1 MHVVALPRG
10 LCRFSLADLP
20 VEPWRNGGGQ
30 TRQIAAAETV
40 DGDWNWRVSL
50 ADIRSSGPFSVF
62 PGIDRQ
68 ALLAEGEQLT
78 LRGSETALRFRR
90 VGDGHGFAGERALS
104 AELAVGPV
112 RLFNVMTR
120 RGQATAG
127 VSVHQDST
135 ELSLAA
141 GGALVLLVASG
152 EFSLSFRGARPPSHI
167 ELQVGQGE
175 GLHLSGHAGALHVE
189 ALSLDACLL
198 VAQLSLCALSNN

>member
-1 MHVVALPRG
+1 MHIVALPRG

-30 TRQIAAAETV
+30 TRLIAAAEMV

-78 LRGSETALRFRR
+78 LRGSETALQFRR
-90 VGDGHGFAGERALS
+90 VGDGHGFEGERELS
-104 AELAVGPV
+104 AELAAGPV

-120 RGQATAG
+120 HGQATAG
-127 VSVHQDST
+127 VSVHQGNT
-135 ELSLAA
+135 ELSLAD

-152 EFSLSFRGARPPSHI
+152 EFGLSFRGARPPSII

-175 GLHLSGHAGALHVE
+175 GMHLSGHVGMLHVK

-198 VAQLSLCALSNN
+198 VAQLSLCATA

>member
-1 MHVVALPRG
+1 MNVVALPRG

-30 TRQIAAAETV
+30 TRLIVAAETV

-50 ADIRSSGPFSVF
+50 AEIRSNGPFSVF

-78 LRGSETALRFRR
+78 LRGGETALQFRR
-90 VGDGHGFAGERALS
+90 IGDGHGFEGERELS
-104 AELAVGPV
+104 AELAAGPV

-127 VSVHQDST
+127 VSVHQGST
-135 ELSLAA
+135 ELSLAD
-141 GGALVLLVASG
+141 GGTLVLLVTSG
-152 EFSLSFRGARPPSHI
+152 EFDLSFRGARPPSNI
-167 ELQVGQGE
+167 ELQVGLGE
-175 GLHLSGHAGALHVE
+175 GLHLSDLAGALRVE

-198 VAQLSLCALSNN
+198 VAQLSLLCATA